1 MTDQPNRPALEVDGT
16 TASRSDGQRLLLTN
30 DDGIDS
36 PGLHALARAL
46 SGDHDVI
53 VAAPAVD
60 VSGAGTSMGALDAAE
75 PTRLHR
81 QDFDGIEAYGIEGP
95 PGLAVLAASLGAFG
109 PRPDVVVSGPNRGLN
124 TGSSIIH
131 SGTVGAALTG
141 RTFGS
146 KAIAVSIAPGDR
158 WYWETAAAIAVP
170 VVAWVLARDEPTTL
184 NVNVPALPV
193 DRIVGVR
200 WAKIDGFGHFSV
212 ATQGEGGTVLDLDVR
227 DRSSGTDPD
236 SDTAL
241 CLSGHVTLTLLTH
254 LAAEPVPQ
262 DVDPGEVVPLPDTSR
277 TGREPPEQAG
287 T

>member
-1 MTDQPNRPALEVDGT
+1 MTTWNGATVTP
-16 TASRSDGQRLLLTN
+16 SDGPRLLLTN

-36 PGLHALARAL
+36 PGLRALARAL
-46 SGDHDVI
+46 APEHDVV
-53 VAAPAVD
+53 VAAPTTD

-81 QDFDGIEAYGIEGP
+81 QDLDGIEAYGLEGP

-109 PRPDVVVSGPNRGLN
+109 QRPDLVISGPNAGLN

-146 KAIAVSIAPGDR
+146 KAIAVSLAPGDR

-170 VVAWVLARDEPTTL
+170 LVAWVLGRDEPTIL
-184 NVNVPALPV
+184 NVNVPAVPPE
-193 DRIVGVR
+193 RIAGVR

-212 ATQGEGGTVLDLDVR
+212 ATQGRGGTVLDLDVR
-227 DRSSGTDPD
+227 DRTSGTDPD

-254 LAAEPVPQ
+254 LAAEPAPS
-262 DVDPGEVVPLPDTSR
+262 DVDPGEVVPLPTPPR
-277 TGREPPEQAG
+277 AGRDIRAD
-287 T
+287 